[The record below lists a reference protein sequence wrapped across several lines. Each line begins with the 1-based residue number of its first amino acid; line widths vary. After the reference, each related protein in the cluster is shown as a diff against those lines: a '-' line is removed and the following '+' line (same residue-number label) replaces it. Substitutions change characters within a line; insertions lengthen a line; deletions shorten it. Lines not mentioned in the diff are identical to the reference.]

1 MLDPMAIE
9 NLPDAPVLL
18 HTGQDIAATL
28 IPNVR
33 STLQQLSDSNIIGIT
48 YSRKLHGAELDA
60 LAFVVDIS
68 DRKRV
73 ENELRR
79 SEERYR
85 SIVEN
90 THEGICTCDDN
101 RFRHRADCPQR
112 SCARR
117 NGARYSD
124 FQRPLMGQLDE

>member
-48 YSRKLHGAELDA
+48 YSRKLHGA
-60 LAFVVDIS
+60 
-68 DRKRV
+68 
-73 ENELRR
+73 
-79 SEERYR
+79 
-85 SIVEN
+85 
-90 THEGICTCDDN
+90 
-101 RFRHRADCPQR
+101 
-112 SCARR
+112 
-117 NGARYSD
+117 
-124 FQRPLMGQLDE
+124 